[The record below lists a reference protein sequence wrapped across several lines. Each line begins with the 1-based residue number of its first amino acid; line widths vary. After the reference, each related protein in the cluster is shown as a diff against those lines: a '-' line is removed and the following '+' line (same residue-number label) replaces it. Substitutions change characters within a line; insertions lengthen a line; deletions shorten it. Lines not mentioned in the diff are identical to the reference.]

1 MERCGPGV
9 GDLPIVAVEAYE
21 WVTSLVTV
29 IRGSDM
35 VGGCV
40 IYVCVSASGDLHW
53 VPVSDDMGL
62 PVHGVLVSS
71 GVTQNQRRTQ
81 YRSIDFHRKVRSR
94 TDENT
99 RN

>member
-9 GDLPIVAVEAYE
+9 GDLPIVTVEVYG

-71 GVTQNQRRTQ
+71 GSHRTKGA
-81 YRSIDFHRKVRSR
+81 R
-94 TDENT
+94 NT
-99 RN
+99 GRLTSTEK